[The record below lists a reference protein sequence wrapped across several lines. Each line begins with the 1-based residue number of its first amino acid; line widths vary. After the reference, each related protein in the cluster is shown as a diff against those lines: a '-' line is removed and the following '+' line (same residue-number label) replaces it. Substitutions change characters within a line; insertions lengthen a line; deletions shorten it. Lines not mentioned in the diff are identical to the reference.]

1 MEVVL
6 YYFNFHIGHVFLA
19 VYEFSEGRVHFIN
32 PQYSIVWQGRRF
44 SILCCSNETE
54 NENAPVCIFY

>member
-6 YYFNFHIGHVFLA
+6 YYFNFHFGHVFSA

-32 PQYSIVWQGRRF
+32 PQYSIV
-44 SILCCSNETE
+44 
-54 NENAPVCIFY
+54 